1 MTHAS
6 AAQQVRAFID
16 FPPDNAK
23 GQRLRARFESPLALL
38 TAWLPEQVLPL
49 LAELEKHAAQGHWCL
64 GALAYEAASAFDAK
78 LISHPARPGW
88 PLAQFAVFDTALP
101 WPAGDASSQSMDA
114 EANPA
119 WQFSMTERDYASKVE
134 SARQA
139 MAAGDCYQINLT
151 GRLEADF
158 SGDVADWMARL
169 QAAQPD
175 GYALWLDWGDRQF
188 LSASPE
194 LFFDWRP
201 DTSSNA
207 AKTAATGYLSCKPMK
222 GTAPRN
228 ADPLQDA
235 AAKQTLADS
244 AKERAENVMIVDLLR
259 SDMGR
264 IAVAGSVQV
273 EQLFEIQALPTVWQM
288 TSTITARTRPA
299 TTLIDIFSA
308 LFPCGS
314 ITGAPKASAMQWITR
329 LEDGARGVY
338 CGAAGVIKPGGAAT
352 FNVPIRSVML
362 EKNPHQLQSEQQNS
376 LKNSPQKSAQDTA
389 KSSELNTAW
398 QAVYGVGSGIT
409 FYANAKDEWIELAH
423 KSRLLER
430 STQAFDV
437 LETLRLEDGNYWLL
451 ELHLARMAQSASY
464 FGYRWD
470 KLEVTAALQALAQ
483 KHNAG
488 CWRVRLCTSRSGA
501 ISLAAFALEVTPEP
515 VFFKINLDALDTRS
529 SNAEFVQHKTTRRQH
544 YDQRLLPDCF
554 DTLLLNER
562 GEFTEFTRGCLALRI
577 DGEWLTPA
585 LQSGLLP
592 STYRTY
598 LIAEKRIS
606 QAVLTPA
613 DLQRADGVA
622 FFNSVRGWLAAK
634 IAPGT

>member
-1 MTHAS
+1 LTHAS
-6 AAQQVRAFID
+6 AAQPVRAFID
-16 FPPDNAK
+16 FPPDQAT

-49 LAELEKHAAQGHWCL
+49 LTELEKHAAQGHWCL

-78 LISHPARPGW
+78 LISHPARAGW

-101 WPAGDASSQSMDA
+101 WPAGDASRQSADA
-114 EANPA
+114 GINPS
-119 WQFSMTERDYASKVE
+119 WQFSMTELEYASKVE

-158 SGDVADWMARL
+158 SGDIAGWMARL

-175 GYALWLDWGDRQF
+175 GYALWLDWGNRQF

-201 DTSSNA
+201 EGASSA
-207 AKTAATGYLSCKPMK
+207 DKTGAGKLSCKPMK

-228 ADPLQDA
+228 ADPVQDA

-244 AKERAENVMIVDLLR
+244 DKERAENVMIVDLLR

-299 TTLIDIFSA
+299 TTLVDIFSA

-314 ITGAPKASAMQWITR
+314 ITGAPKASAMQWITK

-352 FNVPIRSVML
+352 FNVPIRSLML
-362 EKNPHQLQSEQQNS
+362 EKNPHQLQSE
-376 LKNSPQKSAQDTA
+376 KNSPEKNTA
-389 KSSELNTAW
+389 STAW

-430 STQAFDV
+430 STQAFDL
-437 LETLRLEDGNYWLL
+437 LETIRLEDGNYWLL
-451 ELHLARMAQSASY
+451 ELHLARMAQSANY

-470 KLEVTAALQALAQ
+470 ALEVTAALQALAQ
-483 KHNAG
+483 NHSAG

-515 VFFKINLDALDTRS
+515 VLFKINLDALDTRS

-577 DGEWLTPA
+577 NGEWLTPA

-592 STYRTY
+592 STYRTF

-613 DLQRADGVA
+613 DLERADGVA

-634 IAPGT
+634 ECTQHLA